1 MDTLVDEREDVQ
13 KKTFTKWINSQ
24 LLKDGKNG
32 QIENLFVDFQD
43 GNKLLSLLEVLTGN
57 KYNREKGNMRVHHIN
72 NINRALRILENN
84 NVKLVNISSNDIVD
98 GNSKL
103 ILGLVWSI
111 ILHWQVHYH
120 LKDLMAES
128 QQTNLE
134 KTLLSWCRH
143 NTKNYP
149 NVDIKNFT
157 SSWTDGLAFNALL
170 HNFRSDLFE
179 FDAVCRMH
187 PNGRIDHAF
196 NMATSHFSIERL
208 LDPEDVN
215 TSTPDKKS
223 IMMYVMCLF
232 QSLPHSEPLVNV
244 SDLSDYSANSSVT
257 GRFKDIPSDS
267 SVRDSRPV
275 SLATNVSLELGG
287 YQVALEEVLTWLLE
301 AEDKLNNNLEIPD
314 SLEEIKAMFSAHE
327 AFLLELSG
335 HQEGVGAVLEEG
347 ARMINE
353 EGLREGEEDEVR
365 IQMKLLNSRWETLRM
380 NAMNK
385 QAKLHAALMTTQ
397 QAQLE
402 QFRTWL
408 TATEDRISRLSQQTG
423 PDLKSLK
430 KQIED
435 HRILAKDFQEQQA
448 LIDTLSN
455 LVIVVDENTNDTAYG
470 EMEDELTALG
480 ERWTHICQWGDERW
494 SKLLRLC
501 KNMSNV
507 CEDSNRIQVWL
518 NDKECVLKSME
529 SEHVVDAG
537 MVPEKITQL
546 KLLRKQ
552 LAVQQKSLNNL
563 NNSVNAVHDDLNNE
577 EYLNTHLEKIE
588 TLEDRIEALT
598 QMTEVIAQR
607 LSSLG
612 FECIFEVSQ
621 LDQSLDTEMLTDES
635 VSSVNTSKRRH
646 SVNTDEESSDLAGTK
661 QQKLD
666 DCCEKLLEWIA
677 TSETL
682 MREREGDQAVFD
694 QIQAELNST
703 YKQLFVTYV
712 EGLSNKEESKFIDID
727 KKFTTLEKLLI
738 EYKDTIGKP
747 NMKVFMRWIN
757 DVEGALLS
765 DHVIATDLK
774 KMETQRDNFFNLM
787 QNLKEKQKE
796 FETLSVDS
804 FKQIDTINLNE
815 KQKIQNEFVELS
827 TKWNDILQLLN
838 DRHSKIETNIE
849 RYKNLETEFI
859 SMENWLK
866 EIDKF
871 TQENEKKLVAKKIGN
886 IQEILN
892 QSNALQV
899 DIVTME
905 PNYLRI
911 EQLLNQL
918 LNENNTDPTFA
929 AELRSR
935 YESLS
940 RDWKRVSNDAIQCNQ
955 SIENIVEQN
964 KKFYVSLEELDKWL
978 DSVQVKLSKEIA
990 VPPVI
995 TSSAE
1000 LFRLKAYYQGIKHE
1014 MDEKSKLFRTVNDDG
1029 NNLLLNLKETSTKDL
1044 AKRITTVNTKWDDI
1058 TKPVYTTFK
1067 KLQDG
1072 SHLYGEF
1079 RALIAQESDFLDKL
1093 ERRLRKSPK
1102 QAADVEEISEE
1113 LYDLEN
1119 YLKDHT
1125 ETKIN
1130 RIEEIGKHLV
1140 QDAIMPDNVQSE
1152 VTKLTERWDCLRSKA
1167 QQRTQLLEV
1176 SVVEAQVS
1184 EAQVVEFQEWLN
1196 DVELQ
1201 LNNRIHDD
1209 LTASDAPDFVQV
1221 VAKEFV
1227 RQSKILSEM
1236 NKQVE
1241 HYNKNDKKEAAA
1253 RLKEQLILLQKKFF
1267 ELEEKFEKYK
1277 SPENINTKVERALAS
1292 LKEIKERTC
1301 FLELASDDTDGIQ
1314 NQIKHCMKIYGTLSD
1329 MKVNIESVIKQGRK
1343 AVETKAVPNPED
1355 FSSRVDNLKELYN
1368 ELGLTITNSKKSLE
1382 TAYDLSTSMNMD
1394 TAMLLQWLSNVE
1406 NDLEQI
1412 DSTPLPD
1419 RDLQAELT
1427 FVDET
1432 RNELST
1438 KWTETKNK
1446 LNDNFK
1452 SFCKMCDVIYLEN
1465 LNERV
1470 DEVNRKFNRIGDRL
1484 KETEQQFKG
1493 ITKTRQNISKENNI
1507 HGKHV
1512 NNQAT
1517 NKESA
1522 PQKVNE
1528 SHLPTKSILKKTRS
1542 IPKRMLTRDNSIDI
1556 HDESDEMRKSFYE
1569 NLKPSMKII
1578 EEKDHESPEVYE
1590 NDTFHLTKDSSLFDK
1605 VSKNQF
1611 NECLNPNNTPQ
1622 MVEIKERE
1630 IESSNVGSVLLHSVV
1645 QGPHTVERVEIDD
1658 TETESANESTTDID
1672 DIEDKW
1678 PSSPV
1683 FPNKLGKQR
1692 ILSDDS
1698 IVSSRESLKNSKI
1711 VEEDETHDEN
1721 NRQTRAKSEERDTLS
1736 NNQLVL
1742 NQGNLDITPKSLKS
1756 DDTKFASEPDI
1767 RLRVTGIVNR
1777 TELTTITTMNDKS
1790 RIKREN
1796 EEATSDKDK
1805 TNSIK
1810 SVKELKV
1817 RKEVEVSKT
1826 YELVGKYETPAK
1838 DEDEDSFSGSDNET
1852 DVVVIFSEDEGL
1864 NTCQDYDTDSSS
1876 HSADLSNKTCISK
1889 LSEPGANV
1897 KDVGSGF
1904 ASEMKSRMR
1913 DDPVSIEYDDEEV
1926 RKYEQSANAML
1937 ERMDNILITVR
1948 GVNEIKEPQKRLEI
1962 LENEL
1967 SFLAPDAAT
1976 LISQGDGLVLSLHSI
1991 KPKQAWYLRTNI
2003 LDKLRARWSQV
2014 MSETEVRKVQAHQA
2028 EITLKERKDLSNEL
2042 QQWLESVS
2050 KVLKNSK
2057 VNMELKKKILKEKDD
2072 KERLMAR
2079 LKEINSEL
2087 EIQQVTS
2094 SPEILIDRQIA
2105 ESWSFVQNQLV
2116 AVERPTSPVVING
2129 KPKEQPRLSSEFITQ
2144 VNKTREAISTINR
2157 QLNNPPLSGEL
2168 YDQFNQQNDTLQ
2180 SIKSCLHAL
2189 KPTVDELE
2197 QARDTYLKSPDQN
2210 QSKRVLDKL
2219 KDEWTQVN
2227 SAYNER
2233 YIQWCKCNDEMKD
2246 LSKSCEILQSW
2257 LPQCEQLIRELDD
2270 PTSTL
2275 SKEQCREKHT
2285 EIEKQIT
2292 LKHKYINSIHA
2303 TYPKIKDSPGS
2314 SKSLTE
2320 NIEDVKSRWQIVLT
2334 LMTKNRETFAMDS
2347 PSKVCDV
2354 AKDRA
2359 NFMAMDKLN
2368 EITKA
2373 SSPSPSTK
2381 PSVTKVH
2388 VKESEGVTVQNLNKS
2403 AKIDKICPL
2412 QDKID
2417 KLRDDLL
2424 HMKERTPDSPKDDQ
2438 TSPVLSPHATSTP
2451 IKGSKNVVTR
2461 AIVNESPSSPISGT
2475 PTKTCLVASFDKSIL
2490 QIRDW
2495 LSLEEKML
2503 KQQCVIVGDVDNIMS
2518 VLGKQMNVLREL
2530 EQKKPQLDEL
2540 VNTAENL
2547 KADSNKAQ
2555 LHGKVT
2561 KLREHWDETNNKVM
2575 ARKSQLDSMLS
2586 DSQTYDA
2593 KRQDVDGW
2601 LTRMENRMQRMN
2613 PVGYTAD
2620 VLEVQLREQKSIHA
2634 DVHQFK
2640 QQITLFNQLTQKLIS
2655 EYQHDDTSRVKKI
2668 TEQVNQRY
2676 NNLNTSIINRGKA
2689 LNSAVSSL
2697 QNFDKSID
2705 NFLAW
2710 LSEAESTMECAEVET
2725 DRQTDKQSS
2734 PLLKDLQAEI
2744 ESHKDVYSSLNT
2756 SGKRLL
2762 GSLTSQDDAVMLQ
2775 RRLDEMNQRWHHLKN
2790 RSLAI
2795 RNRLESN
2802 SEHWNALLLNLRE
2815 LSDWVFRKDTELSR
2829 LGPVGGDINVLQ
2841 KQEDD
2846 HRAFR
2851 RQLEDKR
2858 PIIENSILNGRQYL
2872 NEVSIS
2878 DLTEPKDQQDPDREL
2893 TMCIRREVNILTEKW
2908 NQLMER
2914 SDIWQGRIEEILTK
2928 MRLFQK
2934 SLDDLSNRL
2943 SAAESVKNNWTNVT
2957 DASQIPELRDYLK
2970 KFSERLTPFQ
2980 RALEDTNDQASFF
2993 SSNNIHITSNSLHK
3007 LDDLN
3012 TRWKMLQMSVD
3023 ERYRQL
3029 RDFGKDGVQALP
3041 PNQVINSV
3049 EYPWERAVTPNKVPY
3064 YINHQTETTSWDHP
3078 KMIQLM
3084 NSLSELNEVRF
3095 SAYRT
3100 ALKLRTVQKRLC
3112 LDLLNLVRAIEAF
3125 DTHGLRAQNDKLL
3138 DVSDMVSVLS
3148 SIFEQMMAENPSLVN
3163 VPLCLDLT
3171 INWIL
3176 NVYDSQRTGQVRVLS
3191 FKVGIILL
3199 SKGHLEEKYRYL
3211 FRLIADPNRLVDQR
3225 KLGLLLHDCIQ
3236 LPRQLGEVASFGGS
3250 NIEPSVRSCFE
3261 KAGKNKH
3268 VIEAVHFLS
3277 WLQQEPQSIV
3287 WLPVLHRLSAAESA
3301 KHQAR
3306 CNICKECPIIG
3317 FRYRCL
3323 KCFNFDMCQTCFF
3336 QGKKAKNH
3344 KLTHPMQEYCTTTTS
3359 GEDVRDFTRALRNKF
3374 KSKRYFKKH
3383 PRVGYLPVQTVLEG
3397 DALESPAPSP
3407 QHSHTIGPHDMHSR
3421 LEMYASRLAEVELRT
3436 RSNSTPD
3443 SEDEHQLIAQYCHSL
3458 NGGDIVPVPRSPV
3471 QVMHAIDADQREELE
3486 VMIRVLEEENHML
3499 QAEYERLRGSRPTP
3513 DPSSSTTPDDMEM
3526 AAEAKLLRQHKGRLE
3541 ARMQILEDHNRQLEA
3556 QLQRLRQLLE
3566 EPTLQT
3572 RSVTASQLATDSPAK
3587 MNGHCLDSPNGGR
3600 NSLDRPPPPP
3610 VSHNIGNLHH
3620 IAGDLSKV
3628 VNELVTA
3635 MADEDDDVKALN
3647 NNNSTHEYKK

>member
-301 AEDKLNNNLEIPD
+301 AEDKLNNNLDIPD

-1484 KETEQQFKG
+1484 KETEQQFK
-1493 ITKTRQNISKENNI
+1493 
-1507 HGKHV
+1507 
-1512 NNQAT
+1512 
-1517 NKESA
+1517 
-1522 PQKVNE
+1522 
-1528 SHLPTKSILKKTRS
+1528 
-1542 IPKRMLTRDNSIDI
+1542 
-1556 HDESDEMRKSFYE
+1556 
-1569 NLKPSMKII
+1569 
-1578 EEKDHESPEVYE
+1578 
-1590 NDTFHLTKDSSLFDK
+1590 
-1605 VSKNQF
+1605 
-1611 NECLNPNNTPQ
+1611 
-1622 MVEIKERE
+1622 
-1630 IESSNVGSVLLHSVV
+1630 
-1645 QGPHTVERVEIDD
+1645 
-1658 TETESANESTTDID
+1658 
-1672 DIEDKW
+1672 
-1678 PSSPV
+1678 
-1683 FPNKLGKQR
+1683 
-1692 ILSDDS
+1692 
-1698 IVSSRESLKNSKI
+1698 
-1711 VEEDETHDEN
+1711 
-1721 NRQTRAKSEERDTLS
+1721 
-1736 NNQLVL
+1736 
-1742 NQGNLDITPKSLKS
+1742 
-1756 DDTKFASEPDI
+1756 
-1767 RLRVTGIVNR
+1767 
-1777 TELTTITTMNDKS
+1777 
-1790 RIKREN
+1790 
-1796 EEATSDKDK
+1796 
-1805 TNSIK
+1805 
-1810 SVKELKV
+1810 
-1817 RKEVEVSKT
+1817 
-1826 YELVGKYETPAK
+1826 
-1838 DEDEDSFSGSDNET
+1838 
-1852 DVVVIFSEDEGL
+1852 
-1864 NTCQDYDTDSSS
+1864 
-1876 HSADLSNKTCISK
+1876 TCISK

-2270 PTSTL
+2270 STSAL

-3587 MNGHCLDSPNGGR
+3587 MNGHCLDSPNG
-3600 NSLDRPPPPP
+3600 
-3610 VSHNIGNLHH
+3610 
-3620 IAGDLSKV
+3620 DLSKV